1 MSATTV
7 IVSQLMHQPVVTV
20 GPGARVDEVMALA
33 QSKAVHHI
41 PIVKAGRLLGIVCT
55 CDLTGARPDSPALQL
70 ARRNVIT
77 AQPDCSA
84 DEAARLMMT
93 NAVGSLVIS
102 NRDGLWGIVTR
113 KDLMRSDA
121 KLANLL
127 KEVHC
132 AACQA
137 EQHLRP
143 GPGETLLC
151 VNCLERANA
160 THWFDEGAGG

>member
-20 GPGARVDEVMALA
+20 GPGASVNEVMALA
-33 QSKAVHHI
+33 EGNGVHHI
-41 PIVKAGRLLGIVCT
+41 PIVKGRKLLGIVCT
-55 CDLTGARPDSPALQL
+55 CDLTGARPDVPALQR
-70 ARRNVIT
+70 ARRNVVT

-84 DEAARLMMT
+84 HDAAQLMMS
-93 NAVGSLVIS
+93 NEVGSLVIS

-113 KDLMRSDA
+113 QDLVRSDS
-121 KLANLL
+121 KLADLL
-127 KEVHC
+127 ADVHC
-132 AACQA
+132 AVCQA

-151 VNCLERANA
+151 VNCLDRANER
-160 THWFDEGAGG
+160 HWFDEGAGG